1 MNYIPAKSI
10 ISGYRESNDWF
21 RINYNMNIYKGCNH
35 GCIYWDSRSEC
46 YGIDIFESIRAKE
59 NSSEIIRRE

>member
-21 RINYNMNIYKGCNH
+21 RINYNMNIYIKVV
-35 GCIYWDSRSEC
+35 IMDVY
-46 YGIDIFESIRAKE
+46 I
-59 NSSEIIRRE
+59 EIVEVSVMV